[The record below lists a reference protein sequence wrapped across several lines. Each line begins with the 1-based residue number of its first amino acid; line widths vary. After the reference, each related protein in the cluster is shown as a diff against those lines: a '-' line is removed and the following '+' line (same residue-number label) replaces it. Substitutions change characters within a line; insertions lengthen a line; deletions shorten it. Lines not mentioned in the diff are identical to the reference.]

1 MMKTV
6 ARILLI
12 MLVPV
17 AGMAQRLSPE
27 QQEKFEALK
36 VAFLTEELS
45 LTSKEAQTFWPIYNE
60 MEAQI
65 NEVREAKKK
74 VARSARKN
82 FDSMSDAE
90 LEKTV
95 TAALDLTQ
103 QESQI
108 KKDFLP
114 QFKKALPMRKVAK
127 LYASEE
133 KFKRRLLQKIKEHRR
148 R

>member
-1 MMKTV
+1 MKTV

-12 MLVPV
+12 MLVPL

-36 VAFLTEELS
+36 IAFLTEELS

-60 MEAQI
+60 MEAQL
-65 NEVREAKKK
+65 NEVREAKKQ
-74 VARSARKN
+74 VARNARKN

-90 LEKTV
+90 LE
-95 TAALDLTQ
+95 AAVSDALQHAGTEVSIK
-103 QESQI
+103 QEY
-108 KKDFLP
+108 LP
-114 QFKKALPMRKVAK
+114 KFKEALPMRKVAK